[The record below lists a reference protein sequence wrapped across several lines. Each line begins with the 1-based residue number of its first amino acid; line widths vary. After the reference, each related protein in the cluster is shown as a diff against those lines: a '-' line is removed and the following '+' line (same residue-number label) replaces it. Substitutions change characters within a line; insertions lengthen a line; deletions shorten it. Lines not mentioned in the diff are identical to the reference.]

1 MTDWLGMAARPRT
14 PRPELKA
21 TVLARAFAA
30 GRRGVPWMPLAAA
43 AALVLALGMVW
54 AGWQARQLAHERNRL
69 AAELVAVRD
78 TLDLVRSPGARLH
91 FDVMTGGRAGTVTF
105 FADSASGRW
114 LVSCNGLA
122 PNRPGET
129 YQVWFVTAAGMRSAL
144 LMPMHDD
151 SPMIAAVGMPDEAVM
166 GVAMSVEPE
175 GGSADPKGPMLFKRM
190 L

>member
-1 MTDWLGMAARPRT
+1 MDWLGMAARSRR

-21 TVLARAFAA
+21 AVLARAFAA
-30 GRRGVPWMPLAAA
+30 GRRGAPWAPLAAA
-43 AALVLALGMVW
+43 AALVLAMGMAW
-54 AGWQARQLAHERNRL
+54 AGWHARQLGAERNRL
-69 AAELVAVRD
+69 ATELAAVRD

-91 FDVMTGGRAGTVTF
+91 FDVFTGGRAGTVTF
-105 FADSASGRW
+105 FADSSSGRW

-122 PNRPGET
+122 PNAPGET
-129 YQVWFVTAAGMRSAL
+129 YQVWFVTATGMRSAL

-151 SPMIAAVGMPDEAVM
+151 SPMIAAVGMPDEPVM

-175 GGSADPKGPMLFKRM
+175 GGSADPRGQLLFKRM